1 MTDIA
6 DLIDRAANDPDVLSG
21 FAAADQLQ
29 AVLGM
34 TGSSGREIAE
44 TLAARI
50 AHAHDGK
57 Q

>member
-21 FAAADQLQ
+21 LAAADELET
-29 AVLGM
+29 VLGM
-34 TGSSGREIAE
+34 TGSSPRDIAE

-50 AHAHDGK
+50 AHAHGK

>member
-6 DLIDRAANDPDVLSG
+6 DLIDRAANDPDVLAG
-21 FAAADQLQ
+21 FATDQLGT
-29 AVLGM
+29 ALGM
-34 TGSSGREIAE
+34 TASSGREIAE